1 MAKTDAPAFTLLRRP
16 LPQISFTPNKA
27 QSEVLSACTAPARA
41 PLLVLGAPGTGKTAT
56 LIESVVARINSGMD
70 PNQILIL
77 TYGRESASALRDAIV
92 LRTSMSSFE
101 PIARTFHSL
110 AFSIL
115 NEKADPDDPSYVMV
129 SGAEQDLFIRS
140 LLENPELNPDVVW
153 PQDLALALPTRGFA
167 RELRDLILRAS
178 ERNMTYKELIA
189 KSHELHEKYWEP
201 AAKFW
206 QVYDDVMA
214 LRYGTVPGTPL
225 RIDPSAIISGAINKL
240 RGDAD
245 LLKKYRS
252 RFSAI
257 YIDEF
262 QESDLSHRALL
273 SLIAGKDLTIFA
285 DSDSAIGRFRGA
297 DPEGLIVYSDSIG
310 ASQIVLSEVERSSAP
325 ITELASIVASQFR
338 STSPSRTRTAS
349 ARPNLISHRGIDVAK
364 LSSQSDC
371 ANYIA
376 HTFRTAHLRDG
387 VPWSEMAVI
396 LRSPGAGVSAI
407 TRAFA
412 LNGIPLDIDAQ
423 AMALGENPAI
433 RPLLQIAQIALG
445 EIALTPAN
453 WEIIEELLKSEFAGA
468 DSLSLR
474 TMRVELAKLRTEGD
488 TRTST
493 EMMLSAI
500 TDPVTEF
507 GDLSITPVLRL
518 NSLIAVAKKALG
530 SSTNV
535 SDLLWAIWTN
545 SKDIDGASIPTMWRN
560 RALAGGVRGASA
572 DRDLDAVMQLF
583 ESARRFTDRLPF
595 AKPSQFISQ
604 VMGESILGD
613 AITSRAARD
622 EVVSVMTVHSAKGS
636 EWQVVAIM
644 GLQEGIWPNLRQ
656 RGSLMGSER
665 LVESMRSGLTA
676 RDQIEASAASALI
689 EDERRLLH
697 VAITRAKSQL
707 VVTAYREEDSEPSPY
722 FEELHE
728 AVHGTSSEDL
738 APLVLPRSL
747 TSQALVATLRR
758 TIMDSAVN
766 EAKRGL
772 AASLLQS
779 LNAAGIESANPD
791 NWLGV
796 RPISTTELVIAQD
809 QTVSVS
815 PSNLQS
821 FSECGLKWFI
831 EHSGG
836 RDGDS
841 SAQLIGSAIH
851 ALASL
856 ILAEP
861 TLSIDDMKS
870 RLADNWKV
878 INANSGWVKDYEF
891 NLAYEKLSKFF
902 TWHAKNNRTL
912 IGVEEKFETM
922 IGRARLNGSVD
933 RIEIDMEGRVFII
946 DLKTGASDTTREDAQ
961 SHRQLQGYQVAVI
974 EGAFEN
980 KDLLGITT
988 TSGGAELIYLGGSEK
1003 SASVKVQDPIDVG
1016 AVKAE
1021 IEIAAEA
1028 MASNTFIATINDR
1041 CRTCGVKALCP
1052 LQSEGRAVIDQ

>member
-1 MAKTDAPAFTLLRRP
+1 
-16 LPQISFTPNKA
+16 
-27 QSEVLSACTAPARA
+27 
-41 PLLVLGAPGTGKTAT
+41 
-56 LIESVVARINSGMD
+56 
-70 PNQILIL
+70 
-77 TYGRESASALRDAIV
+77 
-92 LRTSMSSFE
+92 
-101 PIARTFHSL
+101 
-110 AFSIL
+110 
-115 NEKADPDDPSYVMV
+115 
-129 SGAEQDLFIRS
+129 
-140 LLENPELNPDVVW
+140 
-153 PQDLALALPTRGFA
+153 
-167 RELRDLILRAS
+167 
-178 ERNMTYKELIA
+178 
-189 KSHELHEKYWEP
+189 
-201 AAKFW
+201 
-206 QVYDDVMA
+206 
-214 LRYGTVPGTPL
+214 
-225 RIDPSAIISGAINKL
+225 
-240 RGDAD
+240 
-245 LLKKYRS
+245 
-252 RFSAI
+252 
-257 YIDEF
+257 
-262 QESDLSHRALL
+262 
-273 SLIAGKDLTIFA
+273 
-285 DSDSAIGRFRGA
+285 
-297 DPEGLIVYSDSIG
+297 
-310 ASQIVLSEVERSSAP
+310 
-325 ITELASIVASQFR
+325 
-338 STSPSRTRTAS
+338 
-349 ARPNLISHRGIDVAK
+349 
-364 LSSQSDC
+364 
-371 ANYIA
+371 
-376 HTFRTAHLRDG
+376 
-387 VPWSEMAVI
+387 
-396 LRSPGAGVSAI
+396 
-407 TRAFA
+407 
-412 LNGIPLDIDAQ
+412 
-423 AMALGENPAI
+423 
-433 RPLLQIAQIALG
+433 
-445 EIALTPAN
+445 
-453 WEIIEELLKSEFAGA
+453 
-468 DSLSLR
+468 
-474 TMRVELAKLRTEGD
+474 
-488 TRTST
+488 
-493 EMMLSAI
+493 
-500 TDPVTEF
+500 
-507 GDLSITPVLRL
+507 
-518 NSLIAVAKKALG
+518 
-530 SSTNV
+530 
-535 SDLLWAIWTN
+535 
-545 SKDIDGASIPTMWRN
+545 
-560 RALAGGVRGASA
+560 
-572 DRDLDAVMQLF
+572 
-583 ESARRFTDRLPF
+583 
-595 AKPSQFISQ
+595 
-604 VMGESILGD
+604 
-613 AITSRAARD
+613 
-622 EVVSVMTVHSAKGS
+622 
-636 EWQVVAIM
+636 
-644 GLQEGIWPNLRQ
+644 
-656 RGSLMGSER
+656 
-665 LVESMRSGLTA
+665 MRSGLTA

-831 EHSGG
+831 ERSGG